1 MLCEFW
7 AWHTLGLTLRL
18 ETSRLVIESS
28 KENPVRILHFQN
40 TYSSSCTVAAK
51 KMWVAGS
58 STLSSS
64 ALQNLRVRDVNEPH
78 YDLYIQTGLMD
89 GVVKND
95 VLWVVV
101 RLLHLLNT
109 SLAISTN
116 SGSSLHSFRL
126 FNEYVTNQDNESLWS
141 KYRTTII
148 FGTEF
153 PTRNDLRH
161 WI

>member
-1 MLCEFW
+1 MLCKFW
-7 AWHTLGLTLRL
+7 AWHTFGLTLRL

-40 TYSSSCTVAAK
+40 TYSSCK

-89 GVVKND
+89 GVVKT

-126 FNEYVTNQDNESLWS
+126 FNGYVTNQDNEALWC
-141 KYRTTII
+141 KYRIPET
-148 FGTEF
+148 FGTEYQ
-153 PTRNDLRH
+153 PCRR
-161 WI
+161 